1 MYLHIGS
8 QFIIPYADIIGI
20 FDADTCTS
28 SNVTKK
34 FLKKCE
40 DKDIL
45 TDASAFEIPKSF
57 ILCRDNKR
65 RSGERVYIS
74 QISPYTLKGRIE
86 QGKI

>member
-8 QFIIPYADIIGI
+8 QFIIPYSDIVGI
-20 FDADTCTS
+20 FDADNCTS

-40 DKDIL
+40 DTGRLI
-45 TDASAFEIPKSF
+45 DASSFEIPKSF
-57 ILCRDNKR
+57 ILCQNKKRKDNEK
-65 RSGERVYIS
+65 VYIS

-86 QGKI
+86 QGKM